1 MAKCIITG
9 CDLQVKSGGM
19 WCHGDLWVEGDCYI
33 FNACVEGGEVLW
45 VYSEYDE
52 GGRLLT
58 IDYGE
63 YFERR
68 GVIVVSKACAYLN
81 SQAREYIHDN

>member
-52 GGRLLT
+52 GGPSPHHRLWRVL
-58 IDYGE
+58 
-63 YFERR
+63 RAKR
-68 GVIVVSKACAYLN
+68 GNCG
-81 SQAREYIHDN
+81 Q